1 VARLDE
7 GYAPTIFD
15 RDTDGES
22 VSWENPRRRAP
33 APARGVPVTVA
44 RRRAPVPGTLPGFS
58 RGSRVRHPTYGPGVI
73 LQQEGSGDEARLTVF
88 FDRAGKKKF
97 VAKFA
102 NLAPA

>member
-1 VARLDE
+1 
-7 GYAPTIFD
+7 
-15 RDTDGES
+15 
-22 VSWENPRRRAP
+22 
-33 APARGVPVTVA
+33 
-44 RRRAPVPGTLPGFS
+44 
-58 RGSRVRHPTYGPGVI
+58 VI